1 MSHDVIVIGGGAIGL
16 SIARSLVRDRS
27 VLLVERDVAGRQSSW
42 AAAGMLSPH
51 SEAEADNALL
61 QLGLTSLELYRDFV
75 AELEDET
82 GIDVE
87 YRADGVLLLAST
99 EDEMEAIAKRAD
111 WQQRRGL
118 DVQLL
123 SPEQVRDLEPELTLD
138 LRGAL
143 HCAGDHQVRPR
154 RLIDALKRSCE
165 LRGVEIAEGAP
176 ADEILSTGGS
186 VVGARVGGAVLNS
199 KAIVVCAGA
208 WASQIQGLR
217 PRLEMS
223 PRKGQVL
230 ALKMPGPVFKHL
242 IRWKN
247 LYFVPRNDFELVVG
261 ATNEDRGFERELTVA
276 GLGGL
281 LKGAQQMASVVGS
294 YPVKDTWTGLRPLI
308 SDGLPAIGPAGVD
321 GLVYALGH
329 YRNGILLTPVTT
341 ELVDSFV
348 AGRSVPDYV
357 DAFSPMRFGQ

>member
-1 MSHDVIVIGGGAIGL
+1 
-16 SIARSLVRDRS
+16 
-27 VLLVERDVAGRQSSW
+27 
-42 AAAGMLSPH
+42 
-51 SEAEADNALL
+51 
-61 QLGLTSLELYRDFV
+61 
-75 AELEDET
+75 
-82 GIDVE
+82 
-87 YRADGVLLLAST
+87 
-99 EDEMEAIAKRAD
+99 
-111 WQQRRGL
+111 
-118 DVQLL
+118 
-123 SPEQVRDLEPELTLD
+123 
-138 LRGAL
+138 
-143 HCAGDHQVRPR
+143 
-154 RLIDALKRSCE
+154 
-165 LRGVEIAEGAP
+165 
-176 ADEILSTGGS
+176 
-186 VVGARVGGAVLNS
+186 
-199 KAIVVCAGA
+199 
-208 WASQIQGLR
+208 
-217 PRLEMS
+217 MS